1 MDIARAFY
9 TEFNIYAII
18 IVGMVMISSLTS
30 WGQST
35 KERIF
40 RGALGCL
47 ISFLLTDMFWNL
59 LDGTAFLTANHWAMY
74 LLKTV
79 YFFSADCM
87 AFFLYLYFKQG
98 NEDEGMEDLRVRIH
112 HTLPP
117 LIVHAVLLIINIPTG
132 ILFSIDENGLY
143 RRNGAFIVQY
153 VLIFSYL
160 IAATIYLLHLS
171 TKQVMQGDRKQI
183 LIDSAFPLIPLI
195 SGTLQYFWPK
205 MPINN
210 IGFSCGTLY
219 LFLSYVQRQVSVE
232 PLTGLSNKRFFIKY
246 LEQISSDVKSGTTN
260 YLFMADIND
269 FKAINDTY
277 GHPEGD
283 RALKFVSTGITN
295 ACQLLDC
302 RYKAAR
308 YGGDEFIIVIES
320 DDDFDVKGFIDSVQD
335 NITRV
340 AKNHRF
346 PAELTISIGHVVMGN
361 DVAVSIQAADDVLY
375 YYKRKYHHEKGEG

>member
-98 NEDEGMEDLRVRIH
+98 NEDESMEDLRTRII

-117 LIVHAVLLIINIPTG
+117 LAIHAVLLIINIPTG
-132 ILFSIDENGLY
+132 ILFFIDEEGNY
-143 RRNGAFIVQY
+143 CRSGAFIVQY
-153 VLIFSYL
+153 ILIFSYL
-160 IAATIYLLHLS
+160 VAASVYLLQLS
-171 TKQVMQGDRKQI
+171 AKKEMQGDRKQI
-183 LIDSAFPLIPLI
+183 LFDAAFPLIPLLA
-195 SGTLQYFWPK
+195 GTLQYFYPK
-205 MPINN
+205 LPINN

-219 LFLSYVQRQVSVE
+219 LFLSYTQRQVSVE
-232 PLTGLSNKRFFIKY
+232 PLTGLSNKRFFVKY
-246 LEQISSDVKSGTTN
+246 LEQISKDTKAGMTN

-308 YGGDEFIIVIES
+308 YGGDEFIIVIEA
-320 DDDFDVKGFIDSVQD
+320 DDNFDVKAFIDSVQD
-335 NITRV
+335 NISRV
-340 AKNHRF
+340 AKNRRF
-346 PAELTISIGHVVMGN
+346 PADLTISIGHVVMGN

-375 YYKRKYHHEKGEG
+375 YYKRRYHNEKKEG